1 MVTMDFFIPYCK
13 KNSQDLCRVQWLL
26 WGAIIALLF
35 SILSTSVSHAG
46 SIHIKSVE
54 VAAVNQG
61 YEISVDSEIALNAT
75 LERALEKGIILY
87 FATKL
92 TLEDSRWFLVNDE
105 VARAKLRVALRYYAL
120 TRQYQLNYLSSSQ
133 NFNSLKEALKA
144 LGRLKGYPLTIK
156 DGLKENV
163 EYMASL
169 RIWFD
174 LTRMPKPFQ
183 VEALASSQWELTSD
197 RLEWR
202 MKLPVI
208 GQPMIVKGQ

>member
-1 MVTMDFFIPYCK
+1 MPCYK
-13 KNSQDLCRVQWLL
+13 KHNQEFYQTQWLFY
-26 WGAIIALLF
+26 GATIAFLF
-35 SILSTSVSHAG
+35 SILSGNIAHAG

-54 VAAVNQG
+54 VAAANQG
-61 YEISVDSEIALNAT
+61 YEISIDSEIALNAT
-75 LERALEKGIILY
+75 LERALEKGIVLY
-87 FATKL
+87 FAIKF
-92 TLEDSRWFLVNDE
+92 TLEESRWFFVNDE
-105 VARAKLRVALRYYAL
+105 IARAKLRVALRYYAL

-133 NFNSLKEALKA
+133 NFNSLREALKA
-144 LGRLKGYPLTIK
+144 LGRLKDYPLTIK
-156 DGLKENV
+156 DDLEEDA
-163 EYMASL
+163 EYLASL

>member
-1 MVTMDFFIPYCK
+1 MVALGSNHCFVIQYLVDK
-13 KNSQDLCRVQWLL
+13 RVACWKYTYQ
-26 WGAIIALLF
+26 
-35 SILSTSVSHAG
+35 V
-46 SIHIKSVE
+46 VE

-133 NFNSLKEALKA
+133 NFNSLKEALK
-144 LGRLKGYPLTIK
+144 R
-156 DGLKENV
+156 
-163 EYMASL
+163 
-169 RIWFD
+169 
-174 LTRMPKPFQ
+174 
-183 VEALASSQWELTSD
+183 
-197 RLEWR
+197 
-202 MKLPVI
+202 
-208 GQPMIVKGQ
+208 

>member
-1 MVTMDFFIPYCK
+1 MLI
-13 KNSQDLCRVQWLL
+13 
-26 WGAIIALLF
+26 
-35 SILSTSVSHAG
+35 SILSMNVSHAG

-54 VAAVNQG
+54 MVAVNQG
-61 YEISVDSEIALNAT
+61 YEINVDSEIALNAT

-92 TLEDSRWFLVNDE
+92 TLEDSRWFLVSDE

-133 NFNSLKEALKA
+133 NFNTLKEALRA
-144 LGRLKGYPLTIK
+144 LGRLRGYPLTIK
-156 DGLKENV
+156 DNLREDV

-208 GQPMIVKGQ
+208 GKPMIVKEQ